1 MIVKMKRLELLLY
14 YKEREQFLDSL
25 RSLGVVHIEELPEN
39 SESRVSELAG
49 RSGHVACYL
58 ITEKSES
65 ERDLCCSVQDGDPVG
80 TEEIRR
86 V

>member
-39 SESRVSELAG
+39 SESPRVSELAG
-49 RSGHVACYL
+49 QIRTCERVI
-58 ITEKSES
+58 ITEKSRKRKRS
-65 ERDLCCSVQDGDPVG
+65 LLFSPGW
-80 TEEIRR
+80 
-86 V
+86 